1 MFRSH
6 CSLPFNVLVGEI
18 ARARLCR
25 KQAQPG
31 KELGRWMYTE
41 GGCRNPF
48 GNILVPK
55 ATGPAQCGAGSVR
68 GGLQPLILFRR
79 ISTEQ

>member
-1 MFRSH
+1 
-6 CSLPFNVLVGEI
+6 
-18 ARARLCR
+18 
-25 KQAQPG
+25 
-31 KELGRWMYTE
+31 MYTE

-79 ISTEQ
+79 ISTGQ